1 MSTEMFDLANVISD
15 PGMWRPVDEFRTPHI
30 RYKMSWA
37 YFLTGPSHMV
47 GHNFPKTKFDPD

>member
-1 MSTEMFDLANVISD
+1 MFDLANVISD

-37 YFLTGPSHMV
+37 YFLRGPSHMV
-47 GHNFPKTKFDPD
+47 GHNFPKTKFGPD